1 MKHTLPRRGFLAA
14 AVAGTAL
21 LAGCTLPT
29 LGQSGA
35 NPPIGFTPLFNG
47 RDLVGWRG
55 GDTFD
60 YRKLMAMPEAER
72 AKMVDKW
79 TASMHEV
86 NPKTG
91 KPHWYVENG
100 ELVND
105 GFGAYASTDQ
115 PYGDFEF
122 LVDYKTVPKADSG
135 IYLRGVPQIQ
145 IWDHTEADP
154 QNLGRAK
161 GSGGLWNNSPGKPGK
176 DPLVL
181 ADKPFGEWN
190 RFRTIMVGSRVSVWL
205 NDKQVV
211 DHALLENYYDRKTP
225 VPAAGPIRLQ
235 THGGEIR
242 WRNIFIRPINGDEAN
257 SLLARKGEDPG
268 FTPIFNG
275 KDFTGWDGPLDNYEI
290 VDGAIRCKAH
300 KGGTIFTKEQYGDF
314 VVRLEFKLP
323 PGGNNGLAIRYPG
336 SGDTAYAGMCEL
348 QVLDENYETVTKSK
362 LDPRQVH
369 GSAYGML
376 PAHRGYQRP
385 AGEWN
390 FQEVTVKGSR
400 ITVELN
406 GTVILDGDV
415 ASVKDFMANS
425 PHPGKDRTSGHFGF
439 AGHSDPVSFRNI
451 RIKRL

>member
-1 MKHTLPRRGFLAA
+1 MKLTLPRRRFLTAA
-14 AVAGTAL
+14 LAGTSL
-21 LAGCTLPT
+21 LV
-29 LGQSGA
+29 GA
-35 NPPIGFTPLFNG
+35 SVTSLAQTDPAPPIGFTALFNG

-72 AKMVDKW
+72 GKMVEKW

-115 PYGDFEF
+115 PLGDFEF
-122 LVDYKTVPKADSG
+122 FVDYKTVAKADSG
-135 IYLRGVPQIQ
+135 IYLRGVPQVQ

-154 QNLGRAK
+154 QGLGRAK
-161 GSGGLWNNSPGKPGK
+161 GSGGLWNNSPGRPGK
-176 DPLVL
+176 DPAVL
-181 ADKPFGEWN
+181 ADKAFGEWN
-190 RFRTIMVGSRVSVWL
+190 KFRVLMVGSRVSVWL
-205 NDKQVV
+205 NDKEVV
-211 DHALLENYYDRKTP
+211 DHAILENYYDRKTP
-225 VPAAGPIRLQ
+225 VPAMGPIRLQ

-242 WRNIFIRPINGDEAN
+242 WRNIYARNIPGDEAN
-257 SLLARKGEDPG
+257 GILSRKGEDPG
-268 FTPIFNG
+268 FKSIFNG

-290 VDGAIRCKAH
+290 VDGAVRCKAH
-300 KGGTIFTKEQYGDF
+300 KGGTIYTKEQYADY
-314 VVRLEFKLP
+314 VVRFEFKVP

-336 SGDTAYAGMCEL
+336 KGDTAYDGMCEL
-348 QVLDENYETVTKSK
+348 QILDEKYEEVTKSK

-369 GSAYGML
+369 GSAYGMIA
-376 PAHRGYQRP
+376 AHRGYQRA

-390 FQEVTVKGSR
+390 FQEVTIQGSR
-400 ITVELN
+400 IKVELN

-415 ASVKDFMANS
+415 SQAKDFMANS
-425 PHPGKDRTSGHFGF
+425 PHPGKDRTVGHFGF

-451 RIKRL
+451 RIKKL